1 MSGKTY
7 SEQDIA
13 ALIDRFNDETQT
25 QDTAPQTYRRTR
37 IVEEVTAPES
47 GYRVMVEG
55 FDALDID
62 ATDAGEAVV
71 MAHALAKV
79 TPGMW
84 NYGGALF
91 LWNYSVT
98 DSEGVTL
105 RGEDKAMRGMVER
118 ARMRRR

>member
-1 MSGKTY
+1 MAGKVY
-7 SEQDIA
+7 SETDIA
-13 ALIDRFNDETQT
+13 NLIARFNDETET
-25 QDTAPQTYRRTR
+25 HEATPQTMRRTR

-47 GYRVMVEG
+47 GYSVMVDG
-55 FDALDID
+55 YDALDID

-98 DSEGVTL
+98 DSEGTTL
-105 RGEDKAMRGMVER
+105 RGDDKAMRGMVER
-118 ARMRRR
+118 ARIRRR